1 MKLVHALNSSTP
13 RVLPRRHGCLSA
25 SLLLPAV
32 LGLSGCTRIL
42 VRSHTVPKVTVIS
55 TVHTAT
61 VDQLV
66 NSLAERYQAIKT
78 ISASRVEIVA
88 TTGGAHKGEI
98 RQAPSFSGFILLR
111 KPEDLTVIMQLP
123 VVGSVAMEM
132 VADGKNFKLVIPPRS
147 RAFTGTEQRTTSSE
161 HGLYSLRPPIIR
173 DAMLIPPVQPDEYVA
188 LTEGSRVLPAVPGQ
202 KERLEEPDYNL
213 TVLKIK
219 SGHTLQRVR
228 SLHFSR
234 VDLKPYRQDVYDA
247 EGRLVT
253 AILYS
258 NWQKSGENDFPMSLT
273 INRPLD
279 EYSLKIDILKLSLN
293 QKLDDD
299 QFALEIPPTF
309 TVKKME

>member
-1 MKLVHALNSSTP
+1 MKFAHALNSSGPT
-13 RVLPRRHGCLSA
+13 VLPRRHGWLSA

-42 VRSHTVPKVTVIS
+42 VRSRIVPKVTVIDKVQS
-55 TVHTAT
+55 AT

-66 NSLAERYQAIKT
+66 NSLDDRYKAITT
-78 ISASRVEIVA
+78 ISATRVEIVA
-88 TTGGAHKGEI
+88 TTGGAHNGEI

-132 VADGKNFKLVIPPRS
+132 VADGKDFKLVIPPRS
-147 RAFTGTEQRTTSSE
+147 RAFTGTEQMTTTSE

-188 LTEGSRVLPAVPGQ
+188 LTEGSRVLPAVAGQ
-202 KERLEEPDYNL
+202 KERVEEPDYNL

-219 SGHTLQRVR
+219 SGRTLQRVR

-258 NWQKSGENDFPMSLT
+258 NWQKYGEIDFPMTLS

-279 EYSLKIDILKLSLN
+279 EYTLKIDILKLSLN

-299 QFALEIPPTF
+299 QFALEIPPSYV
-309 TVKKME
+309 VKKM